1 MYIIILFSCVLAI
14 LIIPTGKVTFK
25 SSNTKVATVNAKGK
39 VVAKKKGNAT
49 ITVKANG
56 ITLKCK
62 VKVK

>member
-1 MYIIILFSCVLAI
+1 M
-14 LIIPTGKVTFK
+14 PTGKVTFK